1 MQFAKASLRRKL
13 SIMRARAGWLAL
25 AGWLARWLARW
36 LADWLAGP
44 LAGWLVGWMVS
55 GWFVSGGL
63 IDCLAGLLPG
73 RRLQAAD
80 EEEGGWASK
89 NCIIR

>member
-1 MQFAKASLRRKL
+1 
-13 SIMRARAGWLAL
+13 
-25 AGWLARWLARW
+25 
-36 LADWLAGP
+36 
-44 LAGWLVGWMVS
+44 MVS
-55 GWFVSGGL
+55 GWFVFGGL

-89 NCIIR
+89 NCNTLMCGASV

>member
-36 LADWLAGP
+36 LADWLAGWP
-44 LAGWLVGWMVS
+44 TGWLVGWLDGFWLVCFW
-55 GWFVSGGL
+55 GV
-63 IDCLAGLLPG
+63 D
-73 RRLQAAD
+73 
-80 EEEGGWASK
+80 
-89 NCIIR
+89 